1 MTIDGMD
8 HKWWCR
14 VKEKDEVGAE
24 EKGEE
29 VVLDEE
35 EDDDRNTSAR
45 VVRRSPPGLD
55 KRIGWR

>member
-29 VVLDEE
+29 VVLEEE

-45 VVRRSPPGLD
+45 VVSRSPPGLD

>member
-14 VKEKDEVGAE
+14 VKEKDEEGAE
-24 EKGEE
+24 EKGE
-29 VVLDEE
+29 VLDEE
-35 EDDDRNTSAR
+35 EGDDRNTSAR

-55 KRIGWR
+55 KRIG